1 MSLLFI
7 VEVIHN
13 SKNQSESAFSIF
25 GTSTANN
32 YDGQSTFK
40 TAYLL
45 HGLNGVLCL
54 LLFAFIF
61 HLCKKSYLS
70 KRTNGNFMTHD
81 KSNVQDKSHMQ
92 DQQGSRKSYYTISDS
107 AIIVD
112 NCRSMESEY
121 DEIDVKLQIDNL
133 QLSQTFLGDYER
145 QDVSSKYLLCTIGL
159 DHPIKDVHVEHDL
172 ESSTS

>member
-7 VEVIHN
+7 VGVIHKSN
-13 SKNQSESAFSIF
+13 NQSEIALSIF

-32 YDGQSTFK
+32 YEGQSTFK

-45 HGLNGVLCL
+45 HGLNGILCL
-54 LLFAFIF
+54 FLFAFIF

-70 KRTNGNFMTHD
+70 KRTNGNSMTHD
-81 KSNVQDKSHMQ
+81 KSNVQDESHMQ
-92 DQQGSRKSYYTISDS
+92 DQQGSRKSYDTISDS

-121 DEIDVKLQIDNL
+121 DEINVKLQIDNL
-133 QLSQTFLGDYER
+133 QLSQTFLDDNER
-145 QDVSSKYLLCTIGL
+145 QNVSSKYLICTTVSDL
-159 DHPIKDVHVEHDL
+159 PIKDVQVEHDL